1 MTTPARKAILDNLQT
16 TFEAITTG
24 NGYRTTI
31 TKVQPLARG
40 YADVKT
46 GERPF
51 IGYVAGQESIE
62 FQPFDLIRSTLN
74 MSIIGH
80 VSGASQADRSTKLNN
95 LIIDIPRALNTDT
108 TRGTNAIKTTVVSYE
123 TDEGDPDAKG
133 DGSVLMNIAIVYE
146 RSATAS

>member
-51 IGYVAGQESIE
+51 IGYVAGQE
-62 FQPFDLIRSTLN
+62 TL
-74 MSIIGH
+74 
-80 VSGASQADRSTKLNN
+80 
-95 LIIDIPRALNTDT
+95 
-108 TRGTNAIKTTVVSYE
+108 
-123 TDEGDPDAKG
+123 
-133 DGSVLMNIAIVYE
+133 
-146 RSATAS
+146 